1 MDKFTQ
7 TGVVDDI
14 RSLDRLRQLSTQGKA
29 SQQQALEAAARQFE
43 SLFTQM
49 WMKGMRQANS
59 VLTKDS
65 PLNSR
70 YTEFYQGMLDQQ
82 MSASLSP
89 ADGKTGLAAMLVRQL
104 SGNQSQ
110 ASTPDAARQLKMP
123 EGRLPVMRRIDTT
136 ASSDSQNVGTDSAE
150 LSTASGAVV
159 AQGLESRRTRFRH
172 HAGIT
177 RAERF
182 VQRLDSQGTS
192 RQRGQQFD
200 SPQEFV
206 RQLLPV
212 ARQVAAKVGLSPEAL
227 VAQAALETGWGKHV
241 MPGAD
246 GESSRNLFGIKAG
259 SRWQGLQTQV
269 RSLEYEDG
277 KPVMR
282 MSQFR
287 SYNSYAQS
295 MKDYVELIGRHPRYE
310 KARAVAQDP
319 EAYFEA
325 LQDAGYATDPHY
337 ARKLKQV
344 LRSEAFDQARQ
355 EMET

>member
-59 VLTKDS
+59 VLTQDS

-82 MSASLSP
+82 MSATVSP
-89 ADGKTGLAAMLVRQL
+89 AGGKTGLAAMLMRQF
-104 SGNQSQ
+104 SGESGQGN
-110 ASTPDAARQLKMP
+110 AADVPRQLKMP
-123 EGRLPVMRRIDTT
+123 EGRLPVLRRLAAGNGDT
-136 ASSDSQNVGTDSAE
+136 QEVGTNSAE
-150 LSTASGAVV
+150 HGASAVAEA
-159 AQGLESRRTRFRH
+159 AQGRDSRRSRFRQ
-172 HAGIT
+172 HAGVAA
-177 RAERF
+177 AERF
-182 VQRLDSQGTS
+182 VQRLEGQGASRSRS
-192 RQRGQQFD
+192 RQFA
-200 SPQEFV
+200 SPEEFV

-212 ARQVAAKVGLSPEAL
+212 ARQVAAKIGLAPEAL

-241 MPGAD
+241 MPGAN
-246 GESSRNLFGIKAG
+246 GQSSRNLFGIKAG
-259 SRWQGLQTQV
+259 SRWQGQQTQV
-269 RSLEYEDG
+269 RSLEYEAG

-282 MSQFR
+282 LSRFR
-287 SYNSYAQS
+287 SYDSYAQS
-295 MKDYVELIGRHPRYE
+295 MKDYVELIGGHPRYE
-310 KARAVAQDP
+310 KARQVAQDP
-319 EAYFEA
+319 DAYFEA
-325 LQDAGYATDPHY
+325 LQAAGYATDPHY

-344 LRSEAFDQARQ
+344 LRSDAFEQARQ

>member
-14 RSLDRLRQLSTQGKA
+14 RSLDRLRQMSTQGKA

-59 VLTKDS
+59 VLTQDS

-82 MSASLSP
+82 MSATVSP
-89 ADGKTGLAAMLVRQL
+89 AGGKTGLAAMLVRQF
-104 SGNQSQ
+104 SGGQPQ
-110 ASTPDAARQLKMP
+110 ANDPDVPRQLQMP
-123 EGRLPVMRRIDTT
+123 AGRLPVMRRLDTT
-136 ASSDSQNVGTDSAE
+136 ASADSQNVGTDSAGM
-150 LSTASGAVV
+150 SAGAATVTT
-159 AQGLESRRTRFRH
+159 QGGDSRRTRFRH
-172 HAGIT
+172 HAGVT
-177 RAERF
+177 NAERF
-182 VQRLDSQGTS
+182 VQRLEG
-192 RQRGQQFD
+192 RGAERLPGQPFD

-212 ARQVAAKVGLSPEAL
+212 ARQVAAKIGLSPEAL

-246 GESSRNLFGIKAG
+246 GQSSCNLFGIKAG
-259 SRWQGLQTQV
+259 RRWQGQQTQMN
-269 RSLEYEDG
+269 SLEYEGG

-282 MSQFR
+282 RSQFR
-287 SYNSYAQS
+287 SYDSYAQS

-310 KARAVAQDP
+310 KAREVAQDP

-344 LRSEAFDQARQ
+344 LRSDAFDQVRQ

>member
-59 VLTKDS
+59 VLTQDS

-82 MSASLSP
+82 MSATVSP
-89 ADGKTGLAAMLVRQL
+89 AGGKTGLAAMLVRQF
-104 SGNQSQ
+104 SGNQAGS
-110 ASTPDAARQLKMP
+110 SDAEVPRQLKMP
-123 EGRLPVMRRIDTT
+123 EGRLPVLRRLDTT
-136 ASSDSQNVGTDSAE
+136 QSKDSQNVGTDSAE
-150 LSTASGAVV
+150 QSAGTEAVARQASEG
-159 AQGLESRRTRFRH
+159 RRARFRH
-172 HAGIT
+172 HAGVSA
-177 RAERF
+177 AERF
-182 VQRLDSQGTS
+182 VQRLEGQGTS
-192 RQRGQQFD
+192 RSRSQQFD

-212 ARQVAAKVGLSPEAL
+212 ARQVAAKLGLSPEAL

-259 SRWQGLQTQV
+259 SRWQGQQTQMN
-269 RSLEYEDG
+269 SLEYEDG

-282 MSQFR
+282 LSQFR

-344 LRSEAFDQARQ
+344 LRSEAFEQARQ